1 MYLSFISVQILLE
14 NVQKWKINR
23 GNSSLK
29 QDHLQSLKTWY
40 WRVKS
45 LFRGGGCCRKKI
57 LRPRKGR
64 RKQFGSQTAIT
75 NIKSKYTETRIT
87 NQFHL
92 YWVRTTVYVI
102 WRRRVACVPYVTS
115 QVKVTHDISLIN
127 YCTRNLI
134 WRRYRRLKESVCLQ
148 QQIRLFKRLC

>member
-29 QDHLQSLKTWY
+29 HATIYKIFWKFDTGEWNLYAEAEDFAK
-40 WRVKS
+40 
-45 LFRGGGCCRKKI
+45 KKI
-57 LRPRKGR
+57 LAPRKGR

-92 YWVRTTVYVI
+92 YWVRTTVCVI

-115 QVKVTHDISLIN
+115 QVKVTQDISLVS

-134 WRRYRRLKESVCLQ
+134 WRRYRRLGESVCW
-148 QQIRLFKRLC
+148 RR